1 MVLLEL
7 EHQLGVLCLDNRGGV
22 HELPR
27 EKLSRRQQLPEGV
40 IQRPPHRLE
49 RVQVR
54 VRLVQY
60 HLLLVHGQ
68 RYGIRVVPDV
78 FNRFRVLRGSHQLRA
93 ELFIHAANL
102 LAYPHRNIRDE
113 LHAPLDEVLVLG
125 DEKLPDV
132 VGLHAKRAEA
142 LDPRH
147 RVHDRRETRSVRC
160 DFAEEQPQTLTL
172 LNLVTCQQRLDVRVD
187 IEA

>member
-1 MVLLEL
+1 M
-7 EHQLGVLCLDNRGGV
+7 
-22 HELPR
+22 
-27 EKLSRRQQLPEGV
+27 SRRQQLPEGV
-40 IQRPPHRLE
+40 VQRPPHRLE

-78 FNRFRVLRGSHQLRA
+78 FNRFRVLRGSHQLCA
-93 ELFIHAANL
+93 ELLIHAANL
-102 LAYPHRNIRDE
+102 LAYPHRNIRHE
-113 LHAPLDEVLVLG
+113 LHAPLDEVLVLC

-132 VGLHAKRAEA
+132 VGLHAKRTDA

-147 RVHDRRETRSVRC
+147 RVHDRRETGSVARNL
-160 DFAEEQPQTLTL
+160 AEE
-172 LNLVTCQQRLDVRVD
+172 
-187 IEA
+187 